1 MHSHRLTDWTPSAPP
16 FGVLVSRAVAIEG
29 LQYKRVLADI
39 DERMIKA
46 TALVAEWRAKILQ
59 AQPSPPHPSCT
70 VAPVC

>member
-1 MHSHRLTDWTPSAPP
+1 M
-16 FGVLVSRAVAIEG
+16 G

-59 AQPSPPHPSCT
+59 AQPSHTRRTVPSCT
-70 VAPVC
+70 VACVRSLGGMPSAPQCTTLL

>member
-1 MHSHRLTDWTPSAPP
+1 
-16 FGVLVSRAVAIEG
+16 

-59 AQPSPPHPSCT
+59 AQPSPCGRTVPSCT
-70 VAPVC
+70 VVYLCTLGG